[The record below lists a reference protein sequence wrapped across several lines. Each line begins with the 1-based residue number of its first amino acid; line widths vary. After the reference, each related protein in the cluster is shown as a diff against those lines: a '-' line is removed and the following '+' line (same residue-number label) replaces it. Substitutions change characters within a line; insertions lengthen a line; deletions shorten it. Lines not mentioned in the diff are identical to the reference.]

1 MVMDIN
7 REAVGDILPDL
18 VFSMQLDIDIAL
30 SRTFDAVGD
39 KFEKMGREFFEG
51 VTRGYEKASHLPIIA
66 DAWCDI
72 DSEGSQDE
80 VFERILDA
88 LPELE

>member
-1 MVMDIN
+1 MDIN
-7 REAVGDILPDL
+7 QEAVGDVLPDL
-18 VFSMQLDIDIAL
+18 VLSMHIDIDESL
-30 SRTFDAVGD
+30 SRTFDTTGD

-51 VTRGYEKASHLPIIA
+51 VVRGYRKAAELPILA

-72 DSEGSQDE
+72 DSQGTVDE
-80 VFERILDA
+80 VFERILAA